1 MRHLKWLLWQHAGL
15 LAALVAASIV
25 VSLMEGIGTSFVI
38 PLFEGVKGQSLSNLP
53 FPFQYFSRFF
63 SGMTLSTRIQ
73 AIALFLVVVTLVKAV
88 MFYLNYLCSARLQA
102 IVNRYYWMS
111 CNDQLMK
118 VGMGYIHRQR
128 SANLQAVAVTH
139 VHHIG
144 RFVNAMGQLIPQL
157 FTIVVL
163 VTLLTLLS
171 WKLTLIAVAVLSVV
185 SLSARTLTR
194 RAEAAGKALVHFDK
208 GIHRIVLDSITGMRI
223 IRLFGRQE
231 DMTRR
236 TEEEV
241 EKYNRQLM
249 RLARVK
255 AVVRPLLETSGVFT
269 LAVILVVS
277 SLFVLTTGGG
287 LELVLAFLVISFRL
301 LTPMVALNQT
311 GVTIAG
317 DLPYLNEIHHF
328 LDTADKPYTQS
339 GTLHI
344 SQLHSAIEFRQVMF
358 TYPFNTLP
366 VLKKAS
372 FIIPKG
378 AKVGI
383 VGSSG
388 VGKSTIIELLLRFYD
403 PQEGVILV
411 DGVDLMKVD
420 LASWRKLIGVVTQE
434 TFLFHDTVSNNI
446 AFAKSDVTEEEIVQ
460 AAKLAHADE
469 FIRGMPNGY
478 DTIIGDRGLLL
489 SGGERQRIAIARA
502 ILHNPEILI
511 FDEATSSLD
520 SESERIVQGALQKI
534 SENKTVIAIAHR
546 LATIINFDQIILLEK
561 GLIVHS
567 GSHHDLLRQSELY
580 RKFINM
586 QTLTG

>member
-1 MRHLKWLLWQHAGL
+1 
-15 LAALVAASIV
+15 
-25 VSLMEGIGTSFVI
+25 
-38 PLFEGVKGQSLSNLP
+38 
-53 FPFQYFSRFF
+53 
-63 SGMTLSTRIQ
+63 
-73 AIALFLVVVTLVKAV
+73 
-88 MFYLNYLCSARLQA
+88 LQ
-102 IVNRYYWMS
+102 
-111 CNDQLMK
+111 K
-118 VGMGYIHRQR
+118 
-128 SANLQAVAVTH
+128 
-139 VHHIG
+139 
-144 RFVNAMGQLIPQL
+144 
-157 FTIVVL
+157 
-163 VTLLTLLS
+163 
-171 WKLTLIAVAVLSVV
+171 
-185 SLSARTLTR
+185 
-194 RAEAAGKALVHFDK
+194 
-208 GIHRIVLDSITGMRI
+208 
-223 IRLFGRQE
+223 LFGI
-231 DMTRR
+231 DCLY
-236 TEEEV
+236 V
-241 EKYNRQLM
+241 EAPPKTDHY
-249 RLARVK
+249 
-255 AVVRPLLETSGVFT
+255 FF
-269 LAVILVVS
+269 I
-277 SLFVLTTGGG
+277 
-287 LELVLAFLVISFRL
+287 
-301 LTPMVALNQT
+301 
-311 GVTIAG
+311 
-317 DLPYLNEIHHF
+317 
-328 LDTADKPYTQS
+328 
-339 GTLHI
+339 
-344 SQLHSAIEFRQVMF
+344 
-358 TYPFNTLP
+358 
-366 VLKKAS
+366 KKAS

-388 VGKSTIIELLLRFYD
+388 VGKSTTIELLLRFYD